1 MIEFSSFKRLAIA
14 ITPLLERMPNMTTH
28 RHHAE
33 FVVISPDL
41 FEWSQWSLLFED
53 LKLHDWPF
61 YEHASSNLSRC
72 SSILEKELPTASVK
86 TFSATYPPQPPAVIH
101 SPAFQQKRRQKC
113 VTTFHSGQNEV
124 PGGTCEIRRQ
134 ACRVKHKLLFGGTRF
149 KRASLAIQN
158 SRSGLA
164 AVNEN

>member
-1 MIEFSSFKRLAIA
+1 
-14 ITPLLERMPNMTTH
+14 MTTH

-124 PGGTCEIRRQ
+124 PGGH
-134 ACRVKHKLLFGGTRF
+134 VKFEGRPAGSNINCSSEVPDSKGHRLQSRTREVAWLLSMRTSMAETLDADVSNRP
-149 KRASLAIQN
+149 A
-158 SRSGLA
+158 
-164 AVNEN
+164 